1 MIKIPFKR
9 DGFSAEM
16 KPKIS
21 GANLSLEYDNLE
33 SSMMK
38 VGADILQILPG
49 KLIDRLVE
57 KYLIGNAP
65 EPDSTAIDYL
75 QRAMLH
81 FTVFE
86 HTIFLITRV
95 SNDGITIKKNDD
107 ETTAYKYQVDELN
120 NKLIT
125 TAWFWMNQ
133 LIKFLNEHLTDFPEW
148 ADSEEKKTFDELPVD
163 LSDFNRWVGVSLSGG
178 EYFMMCAG
186 WIIREVWID
195 CVRSRFS
202 DPIVKT
208 DAIARAVCYE
218 VMGRATQRL
227 AYSALPEPIRIDIDN
242 EMGKNHR
249 AKADEYIKEYV
260 AKQFL
265 QKALTYWN
273 AVDLEIKQ
281 KDIQENRKTAG
292 SRPIVGERLV
302 TESDKFFVS

>member
-1 MIKIPFKR
+1 
-9 DGFSAEM
+9 
-16 KPKIS
+16 
-21 GANLSLEYDNLE
+21 
-33 SSMMK
+33 MK
-38 VGADILQILPG
+38 VGADIAKKLPQ
-49 KLIDRLVE
+49 KLLDRLVD
-57 KYLIGNAP
+57 KYLAGSP
-65 EPDSTAIDYL
+65 PDPDATAIDYL

-81 FTVFE
+81 FAVFE

-125 TAWFWMNQ
+125 TAWFWMNE
-133 LIKFLNEHLTDFPEW
+133 LIQFLNEHLNDFPEW
-148 ADSEEKKTFDELPVD
+148 AESDQKKEFDELPVD
-163 LSDFNRWVGVSLSGG
+163 LNDFNRWVGVSLAGG

-195 CVRSRFS
+195 CVRSRFP
-202 DPIVKT
+202 DPAKT
-208 DAIARAVCYE
+208 DAIARAVCYK

-249 AKADEYIKEYV
+249 AQADRYIKEYV
-260 AKQFL
+260 AGQFL
-265 QKALTYWN
+265 QKAQSYWN

-281 KDIQENRKTAG
+281 KDIEENRKNAG
-292 SRPIVGERLV
+292 SRPLLGERNFD
-302 TESDKFFVS
+302 ESDRFCLT

>member
-1 MIKIPFKR
+1 MIRIPFKR
-9 DGFSAEM
+9 DSFATEM

-21 GANLSLEYDNLE
+21 GANLSLEYDNIE
-33 SSMMK
+33 SSLMK
-38 VGADILQILPG
+38 VGADIARILPQP
-49 KLIDRLVE
+49 LVDRLVTT
-57 KYLIGNAP
+57 YLSLP
-65 EPDSTAIDYL
+65 TSEPDATAINYL

-81 FTVFE
+81 FAVFE

-107 ETTAYKYQVDELN
+107 ETTAFKYQVDELN

-125 TAWFWMNQ
+125 TGWFWMNL
-133 LIKFLNEHLTDFPEW
+133 LIQFLNDHLADFPEW
-148 ADSEEKKTFDELPVD
+148 ADSDQKKALDELPVD

-195 CVRSRFS
+195 CVKSRF
-202 DPIVKT
+202 PVPTKT
-208 DAIARAVCYE
+208 DAVVRAVCYE

-249 AKADEYIKEYV
+249 AQADQYIKEHV
-260 AKQFL
+260 AGLFL
-265 QKALTYWN
+265 QKAQTCWN
-273 AVDLEIKQ
+273 AVDLEIKK
-281 KDIQENRKTAG
+281 KDMEENRKTAG
-292 SRPIVGERLV
+292 SRPVLGERNFD
-302 TESDKFFVS
+302 ESDKFFYS